1 MKLDANQIAW
11 SKNTLRI
18 KLDGVTYIK
27 FKTPQ
32 EEYLK
37 LIENDEITMDLI
49 GTFSVNEWNNMKFP
63 QMMISEYEVID
74 DDDYRND
81 NIIDFGIFA

>member
-1 MKLDANQIAW
+1 MKLNKNQIAW

-27 FKTPQ
+27 FKTP
-32 EEYLK
+32 EDEYLN
-37 LIENDEITMDLI
+37 LIENDEITLDLI

-63 QMMISEYEVID
+63 QMMIEEYEIVNDEIQ
-74 DDDYRND
+74 ND
-81 NIIDFGIFA
+81 NFIDFGIFA